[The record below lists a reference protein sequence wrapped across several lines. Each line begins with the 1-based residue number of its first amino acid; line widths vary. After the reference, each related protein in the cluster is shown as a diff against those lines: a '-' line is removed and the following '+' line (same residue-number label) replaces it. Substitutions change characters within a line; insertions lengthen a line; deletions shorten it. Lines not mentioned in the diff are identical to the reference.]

1 MGNGNNTGNID
12 WNVTVRVF
20 EDISSAAET
29 AANVVSTS
37 ESLGFRVQGLG
48 FRV

>member
-1 MGNGNNTGNID
+1 MRNGNNSGSID

-20 EDISSAAET
+20 EDIISAAET
-29 AANVVSTS
+29 AANVVSMS
-37 ESLGFRVQGLG
+37 EGLG

>member
-12 WNVTVRVF
+12 WNVTVQVF
-20 EDISSAAET
+20 EDISSAVET

-37 ESLGFRVQGLG
+37 ESLGFRV
-48 FRV
+48 